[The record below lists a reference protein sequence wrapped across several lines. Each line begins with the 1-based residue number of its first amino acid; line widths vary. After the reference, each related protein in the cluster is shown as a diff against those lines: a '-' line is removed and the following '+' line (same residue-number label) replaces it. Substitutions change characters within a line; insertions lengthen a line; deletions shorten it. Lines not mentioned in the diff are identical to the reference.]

1 MMQAAAFNWQGLMA
15 CRFFLAVAE
24 AGFGPGMPY
33 LFSFYYNRRELGF
46 RCGIF
51 LSAAPLA
58 TTFAGALAYG
68 ITSGHFKI
76 ASWRLL
82 FIIEAIPPL
91 ILAFVVFFVLP
102 DSLGT
107 AKFLTE
113 EEKALA
119 RARCLHQSGDE
130 DTSTAK
136 GNRLG
141 RIDFREV
148 AAAVRTPQAWVQAL
162 MYLSCNVAFGSL
174 PVFLPAI
181 LTGMGFTSV
190 NAQGLTAPPYFLSF
204 GICILSTWLGDRL
217 QQRGI
222 LIGLFSLV
230 GCLGYVLMATCRTVA
245 VRYAG
250 VFLAAGGVFP
260 AIANILAWSLNNRE

>member
-1 MMQAAAFNWQGLMA
+1 MMQAAASSWQGLMV
-15 CRFFLAVAE
+15 CRFFLAAAE
-24 AGFGPGMPY
+24 AAFGPGMPY

-68 ITSGHFKI
+68 ITSGHLRM

-82 FIIEAIPPL
+82 FIVEAIPPL
-91 ILAFVVFFVLP
+91 ILAFVVFFFLP
-102 DSLGT
+102 DSIAT
-107 AKFLTE
+107 ARFLTE

-119 RARCLHQSGDE
+119 RARCLFRTGDE

-136 GNRLG
+136 GNSLG
-141 RIDFREV
+141 RVDLREV
-148 AAAVRTPQAWVQAL
+148 AGALRTPQAWVQAL
-162 MYLSCNVAFGSL
+162 MYLSCNVAFASL
-174 PVFLPAI
+174 PVFLPTI

-190 NAQGLTAPPYFLSF
+190 NAQGLTAPPYFLAF

-217 QQRGI
+217 QQRGF
-222 LIGLFSLV
+222 LIMMFSLL
-230 GCLGYVLMATCRTVA
+230 GCVGYVLMATCEAVA
-245 VRYAG
+245 IRYVG

-260 AIANILAWSLNNRE
+260 AIANIISWTLNNRE